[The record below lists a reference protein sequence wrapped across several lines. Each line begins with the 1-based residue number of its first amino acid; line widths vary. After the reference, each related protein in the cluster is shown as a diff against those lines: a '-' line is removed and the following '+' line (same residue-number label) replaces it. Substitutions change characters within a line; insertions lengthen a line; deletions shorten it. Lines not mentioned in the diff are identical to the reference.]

1 MSGDRFLKRGQ
12 LAHPAVRRRPAAQ
25 CLGCGDPVPR
35 RRRWCVECATNR
47 DTLAAKKRAYY
58 ERNRDT
64 LAAKKRAY
72 RERNRDTIAAKKR
85 AYYERNRDTIAAK
98 MRAYYER
105 NRDTLAAKTRA
116 YRERN
121 RDTIAAKTR
130 AYRER
135 NRDTLAAKKRAQYRA
150 THLCH
155 RCGRPLEPQRGRPP
169 RLCPKCRRKA

>member
-47 DTLAAKKRAYY
+47 DTLAAKKRA
-58 ERNRDT
+58 
-64 LAAKKRAY
+64 
-72 RERNRDTIAAKKR
+72 
-85 AYYERNRDTIAAK
+85 
-98 MRAYYER
+98 
-105 NRDTLAAKTRA
+105 
-116 YRERN
+116 
-121 RDTIAAKTR
+121 
-130 AYRER
+130 
-135 NRDTLAAKKRAQYRA
+135 QYRA